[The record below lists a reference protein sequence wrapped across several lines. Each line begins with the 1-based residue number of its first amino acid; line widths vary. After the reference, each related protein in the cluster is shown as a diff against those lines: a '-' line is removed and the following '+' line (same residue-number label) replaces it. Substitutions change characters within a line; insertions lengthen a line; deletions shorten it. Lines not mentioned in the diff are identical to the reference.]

1 MKSLGSRI
9 LLLVAGG
16 SVILAI
22 VLAAIAQMSYS
33 VYYTEV
39 MANRAGNFAERIL
52 SVSPDFWEQYQR
64 VPGQFS
70 ERMQSLI
77 LYEPN
82 TGLYVID
89 LEGRVLAS
97 SGEGKIFWGNYRVNM
112 TALKAAARGSSGQA
126 VFGSDP
132 DVIDGGCIIA
142 ARPIMHQQVQTAWLY
157 VVARNADITA
167 ELPQLI
173 QGYAVRGAIK
183 IALVTLAIGL
193 LISVGVL
200 TLLARPLAALTLAAE
215 QIKPD
220 QVVAQNLS
228 NRRLPFIDRNDE
240 IGRLARSFDAMVTR
254 LQESAARILR
264 ADQGR
269 RQMIASVS
277 HDLRTP
283 LTALTSQ
290 IETLKLKAHSL
301 SAADQTRYLVG
312 ALNNAQHLKRLTDS
326 LADLARLDDPDLT
339 VHLEPTALGDLIDD
353 VVQRNKAR
361 AESQNVALTADYIN
375 GLAFANVD
383 IQLIERA
390 LGNLIDNALRV
401 MPEGGSIQV
410 KLAETQDGLRLTVQD
425 DGPGITKS
433 DQERVFEPFFQTSE
447 HRAHR
452 GASGLGLAIV
462 KRVAQ
467 LHGAKLGIDSLVGS
481 GTQIWFELPKHQSK

>member
-9 LLLVAGG
+9 LALVAGG

-22 VLAAIAQMSYS
+22 VLAVIAQMSYKQ
-33 VYYTEV
+33 YYGEV

-97 SGEGKIFWGNYRVNM
+97 SGEGKIFWGNYRVDM
-112 TALKAAARGSSGQA
+112 TALKAAARVSSGQA

-132 DVIDGGCIIA
+132 DIIDAGCIIS
-142 ARPIMHQQVQTAWLY
+142 ARPIMHQNVQTAWLY
-157 VVARNADITA
+157 VVARNADIA
-167 ELPQLI
+167 SELPQLI
-173 QGYAVRGAIK
+173 RGYAVRGAIK

-200 TLLARPLAALTLAAE
+200 TLLARPLSALTLAAE
-215 QIKPD
+215 GIQAD
-220 QVVAQNLS
+220 QVTALS
-228 NRRLPFIDRNDE
+228 AIKKRLPFIDRNDE

-264 ADQGR
+264 TDQGR

-290 IETLKLKAHSL
+290 IETLQLKANTL
-301 SAADQTRYLVG
+301 SGADQTRYLVG

-339 VHLEPTALGDLIDD
+339 VHLEPSALGDLIDD
-353 VVQRNKAR
+353 VVQRNQAR
-361 AESQNVALTADYIN
+361 ADSQGVSLTAQYAN
-375 GLAFANVD
+375 GLAFASVD

-401 MPEGGSIQV
+401 MPDGGHIQV
-410 KLAETQDGLRLTVQD
+410 KLEETPSSLRLTVQD
-425 DGPGITKS
+425 DGPGITKA

-467 LHGAKLGIDSLVGS
+467 LHHAPLGMESLVGS
-481 GTQIWFELPKHQSK
+481 GTQIWFDLPKCSK